1 MQDQECIL
9 GPLVLRPRCSTRSQ
23 TQASTEVSSSSLAT
37 TFSGFIWFMF
47 ATPWRGVSLSGGEPS
62 AEAWQAY
69 RAQSRYRGAQWEEHG
84 HLRSSRRSPWPRDCC
99 TFSPKIHTVGPGKA
113 ELLEAR
119 CEQMLTPVDPGK
131 AELLRMCAN
140 SATACE
146 STASVHDSEL
156 LRHIPELLCDPH
168 VRCVNIDGYLLL

>member
-1 MQDQECIL
+1 
-9 GPLVLRPRCSTRSQ
+9 
-23 TQASTEVSSSSLAT
+23 
-37 TFSGFIWFMF
+37 MF

-140 SATACE
+140 SAMACE

-168 VRCVNIDGYLLL
+168 LGKLLSELLELLNELCLAGVGLLLLRSELPSEERL